1 MLNCIILQGRLGDT
15 PELRH
20 TQTGKSVANV
30 SLAVSRSRKDK
41 NGEYLTDWFKLVFWN
56 GTAEYASQRYKKGDL
71 VIVRGRME
79 SRTWD
84 DDDGKKHYLWEVQ
97 VETIDPSVIKP
108 KEKANENETQAYGS
122 PDITQSYEVPE
133 NDFTELSESDD
144 DVPF

>member
-1 MLNCIILQGRLGDT
+1 MLNSIVLQGRLGGT
-15 PELRH
+15 PELRY
-20 TQTGKSVANV
+20 TKTGKAVATV
-30 SLAVSRSRKDK
+30 SLAVSRSRKGKD
-41 NGEYLTDWFKLVFWN
+41 GEYPTDWFKLVFWG
-56 GTAEYASQRYKKGDL
+56 GTAEYVSKRYEKGE
-71 VIVRGRME
+71 IIIIRGRME

-108 KEKANENETQAYGS
+108 KEKANESETQSYGS
-122 PDITQSYEVPE
+122 PDIPQSYEVPE